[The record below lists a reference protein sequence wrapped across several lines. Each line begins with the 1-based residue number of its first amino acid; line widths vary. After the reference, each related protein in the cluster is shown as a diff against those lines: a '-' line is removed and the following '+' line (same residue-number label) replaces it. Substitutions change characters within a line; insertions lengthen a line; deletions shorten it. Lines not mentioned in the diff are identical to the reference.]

1 MGPVKP
7 EHEWPPSWFDP
18 ERSALVTPTN
28 VRSLAH
34 PIRITLLRLLRED
47 GPSTATALGARIGHS
62 SGVTSYHLRMLAEAG
77 FISDDHERGTG
88 RERWWRAEH
97 ETQVFTFRAPGAAG
111 DAEQIEVAE
120 QYLRMAAQATFERVL
135 AYVDTLSSRREEL
148 TELPWQLGEF
158 SLSLTRQEARELAT
172 QLLEVIAPY
181 RRDQSGLARGRGG
194 PDGESGV
201 TGDRDRAIFQFQLVP
216 DEHPGDRE
224 DQP

>member
-1 MGPVKP
+1 MKS
-7 EHEWPPSWFDP
+7 EHQWPPAWFDP
-18 ERSALVTPTN
+18 ERTALVTPTN

-34 PIRITLLRLLRED
+34 PIRMTLLRLLRED

-77 FISDDHERGTG
+77 FINEDRERGTG

-97 ETQVFTFRAPGAAG
+97 ETQTFTFRAPGAAG

-148 TELPWQLGEF
+148 SELPWQLGEF
-158 SLSLTRQEARELAT
+158 SLSLTRQETRELTARL
-172 QLLEVIAPY
+172 QEVVAPY

-194 PDGESGV
+194 PDGDSGA
-201 TGDRDRAIFQFQLVP
+201 TSNRERAVFQFQLVP
-216 DEHPGDRE
+216 DQHLGARAH
-224 DQP
+224 QP